1 MPSLSRHLGAPNRG
15 IPALATPIPVIA
27 QRAPGSPNHL
37 GRAGITG
44 SDGDIGITHDERAV
58 DSSSLGRSAN
68 DVASPAWLLLIYT
81 IPSEPSR
88 LRATVWRALKR
99 AGAVYL
105 RDGVAVLPARPETA
119 ATFRAIAAQIEEFGG
134 EATLVEDAR
143 LAAPRAAAIMASA
156 NTQREE
162 EYAEVA
168 REVERFL
175 AHARR
180 ERQHRELT
188 FAELE
193 EIEAD
198 LGKLKRWFGQICD
211 RDHFGAPSAT
221 RAGELVER
229 CEAEM
234 IELLDQAGAR
244 EREMLS

>member
-1 MPSLSRHLGAPNRG
+1 
-15 IPALATPIPVIA
+15 
-27 QRAPGSPNHL
+27 
-37 GRAGITG
+37 
-44 SDGDIGITHDERAV
+44 
-58 DSSSLGRSAN
+58 
-68 DVASPAWLLLIYT
+68 LIYVV
-81 IPSEPSR
+81 PSEPSR
-88 LRATVWRALKR
+88 LRATVWRELKK

-119 ATFRAIAAQIEEFGG
+119 ATFRAIAARIEEFGG

-143 LAAPRAAAIMASA
+143 LAAPRAAAIVASA
-156 NTQREE
+156 NAQREE

-180 ERQHRELT
+180 ERRHRDLT

-198 LGKLKRWFGQICD
+198 LGKLRRWLGQIRD
-211 RDHFGAPSAT
+211 RDHFGAPSAAH
-221 RAGELVER
+221 AGELVGR

-234 IELLDQAGAR
+234 FELLDQAGAR
-244 EREMLS
+244 TEGKLS